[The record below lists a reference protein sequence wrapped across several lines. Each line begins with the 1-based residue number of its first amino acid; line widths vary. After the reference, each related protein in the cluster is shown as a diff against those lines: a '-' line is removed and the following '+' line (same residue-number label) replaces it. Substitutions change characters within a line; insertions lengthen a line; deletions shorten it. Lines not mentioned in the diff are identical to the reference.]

1 MTDIADP
8 EGLELED
15 DDADTEDGD
24 GGDDHAI
31 LSLET
36 PESAQAIAAALKA
49 SKIKKPAKGKPGA
62 DKFAG
67 KFADKGESLSPA
79 ISDKVLGLGDPA
91 PDPKAET
98 EDNINPAGSSAYD
111 LDAITD
117 PELNDSIDPLT
128 ALLGAQEKPWQ
139 NEKLSTVEKMILN
152 AGYDRNPPDADPDLA
167 AVKSEKPK
175 TANIARAAQAAIA
188 ASITLGVAA
197 AAAAASKPAIAPT
210 TAPTIAG
217 VSRGPS
223 RAADQDQNQ
232 IRTESAKP
240 STATSPLTV
249 QARQNADDVTL
260 NRMTRGLAATITATI
275 AVSAASPDHPADQ
288 KKSGADHDLLHD
300 LLDQQNAGPIPGQI
314 GGQAGPQTIGWSPV
328 RDPDAGLRQ
337 TMDLIYMA
345 LGADTLMN
353 VSPYRQAGWD
363 EKRTEQRENAR
374 DLTLPPLAAEA
385 PKMAE
390 TLDIRRDLQINLGP
404 GGPG

>member
-8 EGLELED
+8 DDLDLAD
-15 DDADTEDGD
+15 DDTDDGD
-24 GGDDHAI
+24 GGDDHAT

-49 SKIKKPAKGKPGA
+49 SKIKKPAKGKLPI
-62 DKFAG
+62 
-67 KFADKGESLSPA
+67 KGQSLGLA
-79 ISDKVLGLGDPA
+79 ISDKALGLGDATPI
-91 PDPKAET
+91 DPKA
-98 EDNINPAGSSAYD
+98 DADKDADPATTGSSSYD

-117 PELNDSIDPLT
+117 PEPDAAIDPLT
-128 ALLGAQEKPWQ
+128 AMLGAQERPWQ
-139 NEKLSTVEKMILN
+139 NEKLSIVEKMLLDPG
-152 AGYDRNPPDADPDLA
+152 AGSEHPATSSDEKPN
-167 AVKSEKPK
+167 EKPK
-175 TANIARAAQAAIA
+175 STNIARAAQAAIA
-188 ASITLGVAA
+188 ASITLAAATAVAA
-197 AAAAASKPAIAPT
+197 PK
-210 TAPTIAG
+210 PTIAG

-232 IRTESAKP
+232 IRAESAKP
-240 STATSPLTV
+240 STATAPLTV

-260 NRMTRGLAATITATI
+260 NRMTRGLAAAITAPAA
-275 AVSAASPDHPADQ
+275 AVSTSPQGHPADQ
-288 KKSGADHDLLHD
+288 KKPDTDHDLLHD
-300 LLDQQNAGPIPGQI
+300 LLDLQNAAPVQSS
-314 GGQAGPQTIGWSPV
+314 PQTIGWSPA

-374 DLTLPPLAAEA
+374 DLTIPPPSAEG

-390 TLDIRRDLQINLGP
+390 TLDFKRDLQLNLGP